1 MPRRSVPVVTLL
13 LVATNLLAYLF
24 ELGADGQVVCYV
36 HGLVPAKFVHS
47 GELGPL
53 VSSLFLHD
61 PAGLAHIAGNMA
73 FLALFGAIVEGALG
87 GLPFLGLYL
96 VAGALGGLMHVLVSP
111 AATEPLVGASGAIFG
126 ILAVAGA
133 LRPRL
138 LGFVAA
144 FVGINI
150 FHAIAGGGGNV
161 SFGCHIGGFVA
172 GVLVVALM
180 RAAGSEAL
188 EAA

>member
-1 MPRRSVPVVTLL
+1 MPRRSVPLVTVA
-13 LVATNLLAYLF
+13 LVSANVLAYLF
-24 ELGADGQVVCYV
+24 ELGAGGQAVCYA

-47 GELGPL
+47 GALGPL
-53 VSSLFLHD
+53 FTSLFLHD
-61 PAGLAHIAGNMA
+61 PAGLAHIVGNMA

-87 GLPFLGLYL
+87 GSPFLGLYL

-111 AATEPLVGASGAIFG
+111 TATEPLVGASGAIFG

-138 LGFVAA
+138 LGFVAV

-150 FHAIAGGGGNV
+150 FHAVAGGGGNV
-161 SFGCHIGGFVA
+161 SFGAHLGGFVA
-172 GVLVVALM
+172 GVLVVAIM